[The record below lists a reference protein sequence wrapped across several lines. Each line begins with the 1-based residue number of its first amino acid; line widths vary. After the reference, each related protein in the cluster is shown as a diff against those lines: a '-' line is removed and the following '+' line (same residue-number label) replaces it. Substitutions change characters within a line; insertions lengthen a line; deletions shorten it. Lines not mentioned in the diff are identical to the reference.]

1 LRDLSNLQHRL
12 GDYQGMSETRSRM
25 MIASPIMI
33 NWISFLFSVYMTK
46 NYNQTLEIL
55 DSIFDLYEKIEKK
68 VPFEYSEVILF
79 KANVLENM
87 GEIKKAIKFVE

>member
-1 LRDLSNLQHRL
+1 
-12 GDYQGMSETRSRM
+12 
-25 MIASPIMI
+25 
-33 NWISFLFSVYMTK
+33 
-46 NYNQTLEIL
+46 L

-87 GEIKKAIKFVE
+87 GEIKKAIKFVEKK

>member
-1 LRDLSNLQHRL
+1 
-12 GDYQGMSETRSRM
+12 

-46 NYNQTLEIL
+46 NYSQTLEIL

-87 GEIKKAIKFVE
+87 GEIKKAIKFVEKK

>member
-1 LRDLSNLQHRL
+1 
-12 GDYQGMSETRSRM
+12 

-87 GEIKKAIKFVE
+87 GEIKKAIKFVEKK